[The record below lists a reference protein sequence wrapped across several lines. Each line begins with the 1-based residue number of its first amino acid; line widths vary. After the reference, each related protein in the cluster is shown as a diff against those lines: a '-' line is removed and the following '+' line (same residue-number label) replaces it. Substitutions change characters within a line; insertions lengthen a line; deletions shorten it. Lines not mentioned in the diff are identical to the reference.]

1 MEKYRPKCLDDMIS
15 HGDILST
22 SKCVLLQKIILN
34 NATILVKRFIDEDRL
49 PHLLFYGPPGTGKTS
64 TILACAKML
73 YPPKEVNSMILEV
86 MSICIVVLS

>member
-1 MEKYRPKCLDDMIS
+1 MATYYPQVSVYCYNIKLSFLYNYNAT
-15 HGDILST
+15 IL
-22 SKCVLLQKIILN
+22 
-34 NATILVKRFIDEDRL
+34 TILVKRFIDEDRL

-86 MSICIVVLS
+86 IMSICMAVLS